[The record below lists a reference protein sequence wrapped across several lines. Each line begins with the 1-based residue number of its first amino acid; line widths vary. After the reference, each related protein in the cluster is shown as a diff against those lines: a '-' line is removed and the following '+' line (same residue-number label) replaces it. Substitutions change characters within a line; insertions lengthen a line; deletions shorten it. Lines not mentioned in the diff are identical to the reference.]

1 MNKLNNIFWK
11 CVETIEKYLGA
22 DSDNFSLLRKG
33 DVIVIFA
40 ILVFFLILFIIS

>member
-22 DSDNFSLLRKG
+22 GSDNFSLLRKG
-33 DVIVIFA
+33 DVIVIFG
-40 ILVFFLILFIIS
+40 ILIFFLVMF